1 MKVIHALSLF
11 AASLGVAFTACSTNE
26 NSVANGTG
34 SNAGETEIAGI
45 VTATNHGMP
54 LKNAFA
60 RVWILNEDSM
70 LVAYEDS
77 LDDNGILKINSV
89 ALSEKK
95 APVQLLEMRSG
106 DSLSIMRWVDLERS
120 PEQNLA
126 IAQSE
131 SLKGFITNNGTA
143 VENATVSILDQA
155 VTTDAQGY
163 FEFSGLPAG
172 VHYAFV
178 EGYFGK
184 FSYQMETGLSEG
196 ATTNHINIADS
207 IFTVVED
214 FENWKNR
221 QTFIGKSF
229 GQGWWFICTDSLQGG
244 NSRVAEG
251 IDSDKILVTGNSA
264 KSGSSLHLIFN
275 INQETEGHYGV
286 AGFSIGDD
294 FDEDEMFAFYDLRNA
309 TAISFDAKGSG
320 KISLQITKRG
330 NDGKRDYHQT
340 GFVTLGDEWEHFSF
354 TADDFDTELI
364 AVNTINILV
373 TEDAEIYLD
382 NIRFDGISPSMW
394 PSLGMRF

>member
-1 MKVIHALSLF
+1 MKVILALSLF
-11 AASLGVAFTACSTNE
+11 FTACSTSE
-26 NSVANGTG
+26 NSVTNGTG

-54 LKNAFA
+54 LKNAVA

-77 LDDNGILKINSV
+77 LDDNGILKINSA

-106 DSLSIMRWVDLERS
+106 DSLSIMRWVDFERS

-131 SLKGFITNNGTA
+131 SLKGIITNNGTA
-143 VENATVSILDQA
+143 VENATVSILDQT
-155 VTTDAQGY
+155 VTTDVQGY

-184 FSYQMETGLSEG
+184 FSYQMETGLSDG

-214 FENWKNR
+214 FENWKHR
-221 QTFIGKSF
+221 QTFIGKS
-229 GQGWWFICTDSLQGG
+229 
-244 NSRVAEG
+244 V
-251 IDSDKILVTGNSA
+251 VY
-264 KSGSSLHLIFN
+264 LHRLPARRE
-275 INQETEGHYGV
+275 QPRRRRH
-286 AGFSIGDD
+286 
-294 FDEDEMFAFYDLRNA
+294 R
-309 TAISFDAKGSG
+309 
-320 KISLQITKRG
+320 
-330 NDGKRDYHQT
+330 
-340 GFVTLGDEWEHFSF
+340 
-354 TADDFDTELI
+354 
-364 AVNTINILV
+364 
-373 TEDAEIYLD
+373 
-382 NIRFDGISPSMW
+382 
-394 PSLGMRF
+394 